1 MFESGGSSKAGALF
15 FFAKKIAL
23 FSLRIKKPFYLYR
36 IEHEGNM
43 KNSLTTQE
51 LQEVVNDLKSRIAKT
66 QLRARLSKGTA
77 DAVRLQNRAATLKAE
92 LAEVRQL
99 IKAAKA

>member
-1 MFESGGSSKAGALF
+1 
-15 FFAKKIAL
+15 
-23 FSLRIKKPFYLYR
+23 
-36 IEHEGNM
+36 M

-77 DAVRLQNRAATLKAE
+77 DAVRLQNRAATLKTE
-92 LAEVRQL
+92 LAEVREL